1 MAGSQ
6 YEAPSI
12 IDVGSLHDLTAQ
24 GAGDPP
30 GKAFSVADGSDFEG
44 NEPDDPDPG
53 VS

>member
-24 GAGDPP
+24 ATPP